1 MGIVCST
8 FKRSHATHTS
18 PPSPFELL
26 LNAALHD
33 YAKQTGKK
41 LEHHPLTKKLKKC
54 DSVDSVTSVLQD
66 YQEHAKAF
74 RKFRG
79 DHGKIM
85 RPMKRAVY
93 VLFTLSS
100 NTFLGE
106 VVALVC
112 PKSFISTSSPLTR
125 IPQPLPPAK
134 AVFAAFGILL
144 GVGLSSFKRIYPCDT
159 GVYQAVKDV
168 NASYDALV
176 ELFESVERFL
186 GRLEIYTKITLSEA
200 MKDIVVKII
209 VEVISTLALATKQV
223 KQGPLSKSCPRCC
236 YSLT

>member
-1 MGIVCST
+1 MGIVSST

-100 NTFLGE
+100 NTFLSE

-112 PKSFISTSSPLTR
+112 PKSFIS
-125 IPQPLPPAK
+125 I
-134 AVFAAFGILL
+134 FA
-144 GVGLSSFKRIYPCDT
+144 P
-159 GVYQAVKDV
+159 
-168 NASYDALV
+168 DAY
-176 ELFESVERFL
+176 S
-186 GRLEIYTKITLSEA
+186 A
-200 MKDIVVKII
+200 
-209 VEVISTLALATKQV
+209 AT
-223 KQGPLSKSCPRCC
+223 PTSKSSIRCLRNLAWC
-236 YSLT
+236 RSFIIQAHIPL